1 MFGHITERFETIF
14 RNVRGLGKITDKNI
28 NDTVREVRR
37 ALLDSDVNFKV
48 AKSFVNTVHKKVQGT
63 KVLKS
68 VKPGQQ
74 FIKIVRD
81 ELVCLLGDKTE
92 QLHLSNKPAIILLT
106 GLQGAGKTTTA
117 GKLAYKLKNDGKS
130 VMLVAADIHRPAAID
145 QLTTIGKQIDVL
157 VYDEGNGDPTL
168 ICQNAINEARS
179 LKNDIVIIDTAGRLH
194 VDSQMMIE
202 IQKIADS
209 TNPDET
215 FYIADGMTGQDAV
228 NSASVFQEAL
238 DITGIILTKMDG
250 DARGGA
256 AVSIREVT
264 GKPIKYIG
272 ISEKLN
278 GLDVFDPNRIADRIL
293 GFGDVI
299 SIVEKAQSVYDKNE
313 IDKFQKKI
321 NNNKFDLN
329 DFKSQLQQ
337 IKNMG
342 PINQLIS
349 MIPGANAKVFKNL
362 NLDDRQLIWTEAIIN
377 SMTIEERQTP
387 DILNGSRRLRISRGS
402 GRSVQEINSLL
413 NNFMQMKKMM
423 KKLNKTKN
431 MKLPD
436 MENFINLN

>member
-48 AKSFVNTVHKKVQGT
+48 AKSFVNTVYEKVQGT

-81 ELVCLLGDKTE
+81 ELVCLLGEKTE
-92 QLHLSNKPAIILLT
+92 QLHLPNHPAIILLT

-117 GKLAYKLKNDGKS
+117 GKLAYKLKNTGKT
-130 VMLVAADIHRPAAID
+130 VMLVAADVYRPAAID
-145 QLTTIGKQIDVL
+145 QLITIGKQIDVP
-157 VYDEGNGDPTL
+157 VYDEGIGNPIS
-168 ICQNAINEARS
+168 ICQNGIKEARS

-194 VDSQMMIE
+194 LDGEMMIE
-202 IQKIADS
+202 IQKIAD
-209 TNPDET
+209 TTTPDEII
-215 FYIADGMTGQDAV
+215 YIADGMTGQDAV
-228 NSASVFQEAL
+228 NSASVFQETL
-238 DITGIILTKMDG
+238 NLTGIILTKMDG

-272 ISEKLN
+272 TSEKVD
-278 GLDVFDPNRIADRIL
+278 GLEIFDPNRIADRIL

-299 SIVEKAQSVYDKNE
+299 SIVEKAQSVYDKGE
-313 IDKFQKKI
+313 IEKFQKKVI
-321 NNNKFDLN
+321 NNRFDLN
-329 DFKSQLQQ
+329 DFQAQLQQ
-337 IKNMG
+337 MKKMG
-342 PINQLIS
+342 SMSQLFN
-349 MIPGANAKVFKNL
+349 MIPAMNSKVVKKL
-362 NLDDRQLIWTEAIIN
+362 NLDDRQFTWTEAIIN
-377 SMTIEERQTP
+377 SMTLEERQMP
-387 DILNGSRRLRISRGS
+387 DIINGSRRIRISRGS

-413 NNFMQMKKMM
+413 NNFRQMKKMM
-423 KKLNKTKN
+423 KKMNKIKK
-431 MKLPD
+431 MKLPG
-436 MENFINLN
+436 MESFSNLN

>member
-92 QLHLSNKPAIILLT
+92 QLHLFNKPAIILLT

-117 GKLAYKLKNDGKS
+117 GKLAYKFKNDGKS

>member
-117 GKLAYKLKNDGKS
+117 GKLAYKFKNDGKS

>member
-117 GKLAYKLKNDGKS
+117 GKLAYKFKNDGKS

-313 IDKFQKKI
+313 IDKFKKKI

>member
-1 MFGHITERFETIF
+1 
-14 RNVRGLGKITDKNI
+14 
-28 NDTVREVRR
+28 
-37 ALLDSDVNFKV
+37 
-48 AKSFVNTVHKKVQGT
+48 
-63 KVLKS
+63 
-68 VKPGQQ
+68 
-74 FIKIVRD
+74 
-81 ELVCLLGDKTE
+81 
-92 QLHLSNKPAIILLT
+92 
-106 GLQGAGKTTTA
+106 
-117 GKLAYKLKNDGKS
+117 
-130 VMLVAADIHRPAAID
+130 
-145 QLTTIGKQIDVL
+145 
-157 VYDEGNGDPTL
+157 
-168 ICQNAINEARS
+168 
-179 LKNDIVIIDTAGRLH
+179 LKNDIVILDTAGRLH
-194 VDSQMMIE
+194 LDGQMMIE

-209 TNPDET
+209 TNPDEIL
-215 FYIADGMTGQDAV
+215 YIADGMTGQDAV

-272 ISEKLN
+272 NSEKLN
-278 GLDVFDPNRIADRIL
+278 GLDVFDPIRIADRIL

-349 MIPGANAKVFKNL
+349 MIPGANSKVFKNL
-362 NLDDRQLIWTEAIIN
+362 NLDDRQLKWTEAIIN
-377 SMTIEERQTP
+377 SMTIEERQMP

-431 MKLPD
+431 MKLLD

>member
-14 RNVRGLGKITDKNI
+14 RNVRGFGKITDKNI

-209 TNPDET
+209 TNPDEI

-423 KKLNKTKN
+423 KKLNKTKS
-431 MKLPD
+431 MKFPD
-436 MENFINLN
+436 MKNFINLN

>member
-14 RNVRGLGKITDKNI
+14 RNVRGFGKITDKNI

-194 VDSQMMIE
+194 IDSQMMIE

-209 TNPDET
+209 TNPDEI

-423 KKLNKTKN
+423 KKLNKTKS
-431 MKLPD
+431 MKFPD

>member
-117 GKLAYKLKNDGKS
+117 GKLAYKFKNDGKS

-194 VDSQMMIE
+194 IDSQMMIE